1 MGEVKVVKPTAG
13 LIVSLTGGLT
23 AVLFGLAFE
32 GLISMLGFGPTRYG
46 TLSFVFGLL
55 MMVGAVIGYRGK
67 IKLGGLM
74 VIIFSLLNLG
84 GLGILAFLPILFGFI
99 GGVLILIGK

>member
-13 LIVSLTGGLT
+13 FIVSLTAGLMAVLSGLFFESLSVVYGSGLT
-23 AVLFGLAFE
+23 
-32 GLISMLGFGPTRYG
+32 SYG
-46 TLSFVFGLL
+46 ILSFVFGLL

-67 IKLGGLM
+67 IKLGSLV

-84 GLGILAFLPILFGFI
+84 GLGILAFLPILFGVI

>member
-13 LIVSLTGGLT
+13 FIVSLTAGLM
-23 AVLFGLAFE
+23 AVLSGLFFE
-32 GLISMLGFGPTRYG
+32 SLSVVYGSGPTSYG

-55 MMVGAVIGYRGK
+55 MMVGAVIGYRGR

>member
-1 MGEVKVVKPTAG
+1 MRKAKVVKPTAG
-13 LIVSLTGGLT
+13 LIVSLTAGLI
-23 AVLFGLAFE
+23 AVLNGLAFE
-32 GLISMLGFGPTRYG
+32 SLIANLGSGPTPYG
-46 TLSFVFGLL
+46 TLSFIFGLL
-55 MMVGAVIGYRGK
+55 MIVGAVIGYRGR

-84 GLGILAFLPILFGFI
+84 GLGILAYLPILIGII